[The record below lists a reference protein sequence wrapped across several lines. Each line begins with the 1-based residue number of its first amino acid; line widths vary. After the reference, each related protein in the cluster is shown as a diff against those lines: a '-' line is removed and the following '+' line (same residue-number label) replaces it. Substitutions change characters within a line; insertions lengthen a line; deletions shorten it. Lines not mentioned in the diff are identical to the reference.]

1 MKEIDL
7 MFAKAEKDALLES
20 QIRKKPEISLI
31 DGLEQSELLEIEEG
45 DCIITQVETYRLVR
59 HRFSRYGFSIL
70 LPENLKL
77 LTEKNHTAIY
87 SLNDRIF
94 ITIKNLELAHKN
106 DLKRIIEQY
115 IGKMTESG
123 QQAKA
128 IDSKTI
134 QCKDRNVNVFSVLL
148 PMPDTTI
155 CKTIGIISCSKR
167 TIIVDIQMNEVDFQA
182 WKPMICSIFTTL
194 DEEVK

>member
-7 MFAKAEKDALLES
+7 MFAKAEKDALLEP
-20 QIRKKPEISLI
+20 QVRKKTEVSLI
-31 DGLEQSELLEIEEG
+31 DSLEQSELLEIEEG

-59 HRFSRYGFSIL
+59 HLFTKYGFSIL

-77 LTEKNHTAIY
+77 LAEKKHTAIY

-128 IDSKTI
+128 IDYKTI

-155 CKTIGIISCSKR
+155 YKTIGIISCSKR
-167 TIIVDIQMNEVDFQA
+167 TIIVDLQMNEVDFQA